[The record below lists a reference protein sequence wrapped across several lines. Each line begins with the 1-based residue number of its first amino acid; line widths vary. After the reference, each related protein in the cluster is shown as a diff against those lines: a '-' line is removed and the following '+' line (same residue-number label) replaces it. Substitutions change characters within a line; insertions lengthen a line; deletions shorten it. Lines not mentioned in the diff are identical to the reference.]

1 MKMTTPQARG
11 LRRPGLAHVTRRSR
25 GLTADPTVPNTN
37 STLPGHNATRH
48 WGPLNLRTVCPSA
61 GIALGARSGEPDDW
75 SRADPSNTLASK
87 RPERIRADWP

>member
-1 MKMTTPQARG
+1 MVFAVSASRMSHAAVEASPQ
-11 LRRPGLAHVTRRSR
+11 
-25 GLTADPTVPNTN
+25 TADPTGPKTT
-37 STLPGHNATRH
+37 STLPEHNATRH

-61 GIALGARSGEPDDW
+61 GIVLGARSGEPDDW